1 MILNIL
7 FTIMAIGLIVL
18 RIILLLIS
26 AEIRRLEDML
36 ARDNLMR
43 NKRRVDERRE
53 G

>member
-18 RIILLLIS
+18 LIILLSLS
-26 AEIRRLEDML
+26 AEIRKLENLL